1 VSRYRLL
8 LVDQG
13 GDAPAG
19 RRLAGVLKLALR
31 KFGFRCLEAV
41 ELAEGEGDD
50 ARAEVARLQGIVKGL
65 AERVSKQ
72 AELLQQRAERRA

>member
-31 KFGFRCLEAV
+31 KFGFRCAQAV
-41 ELAEGEGDD
+41 ELAEGEDD
-50 ARAEVARLQGIVKGL
+50 DQQAEVARLRCLVEGL
-65 AERVSKQ
+65 AERVSRQ